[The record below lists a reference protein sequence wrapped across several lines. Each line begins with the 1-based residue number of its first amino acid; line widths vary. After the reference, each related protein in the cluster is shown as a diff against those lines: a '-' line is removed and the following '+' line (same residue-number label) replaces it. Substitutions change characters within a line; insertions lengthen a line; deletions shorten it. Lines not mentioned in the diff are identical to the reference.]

1 MKKNRLKR
9 GKIYHDGPNLYLFS
23 LALLLSIF
31 SAYSI
36 GALVTKKAEYRRQN
50 SNKKLEINTQDK
62 HEFKSIV
69 SGKSYTNSKQNIIYF
84 YEDNTYYL
92 KIDNIGE
99 YGTYEVSE
107 NNVILYN
114 LFSMNSEFNSFT
126 TLNGKEVLIIDG
138 NYLIFIN
145 GNSSNND
152 DKYEIENSNIS
163 GGMSTTLLK
172 VQTLIESK

>member
-1 MKKNRLKR
+1 MKRNRLRR
-9 GKIYHDGPNLYLFS
+9 GKSYNDGPNLYLFS

-36 GALVTKKAEYRRQN
+36 GVLVTKKAEYKRQN
-50 SNKKLEINTQDK
+50 DNKNIELKKQEKKD
-62 HEFKSIV
+62 FKSIV
-69 SGKSYTNSKQNIIYF
+69 SGKSYTNSKKNIIYF

-99 YGTYEVSE
+99 YGTYEVNE
-107 NNVILYN
+107 DEVILYN
-114 LFSMNSEFNSFT
+114 LFSMNNEFNVFT
-126 TLNGKEVLIIDG
+126 TLNGEERIKIDG
-138 NYLIFIN
+138 NFLIFIN

-172 VQTLIESK
+172 VQKLIESR

>member
-69 SGKSYTNSKQNIIYF
+69 SGKSYTNSKKNIIYF

-99 YGTYEVSE
+99 YGTYEVNE
-107 NNVILYN
+107 DEVILYN
-114 LFSMNSEFNSFT
+114 LFSMNNEFNVFT
-126 TLNGKEVLIIDG
+126 TLNGEERIKIDG
-138 NYLIFIN
+138 NFLIFIN